1 MLDSDLAELYEIDT
15 KKFNQ
20 AMKRNLRRFPKDFM
34 FQLNVEE
41 NEILKSQST
50 TGAKGRGGRRYLPYA
65 FTEQGV
71 AMLSS
76 ILNSDRA
83 IDVNISIMRTFVKLR
98 HVLASDE
105 TLVER
110 LAELEKGTN
119 KFFRIV
125 FERLDHLE
133 NDFSVLS
140 PKRKRIN
147 LNGDKT

>member
-65 FTEQGV
+65 FTEQGGSD
-71 AMLSS
+71 AL
-76 ILNSDRA
+76 LNSKQR
-83 IDVNISIMRTFVKLR
+83 SR
-98 HVLASDE
+98 HRRQYFYHANFCK
-105 TLVER
+105 
-110 LAELEKGTN
+110 A
-119 KFFRIV
+119 
-125 FERLDHLE
+125 
-133 NDFSVLS
+133 
-140 PKRKRIN
+140 
-147 LNGDKT
+147 KTRSCIG